1 MNAESSV
8 GLDVSQNP
16 VVLADDDPDD
26 RFMITRAL
34 HRVRPALGIAAV
46 RDGIELIEHLRS
58 RIHHEL
64 PQLVL
69 LDLNMPRM
77 DGREVLRALR
87 ADAALQQ
94 VPVVV
99 LTTSVESMDA
109 TRAVA
114 LGAVQVLSK
123 PDGFGALVDVMRR
136 LLDQYVDLANVGRT
150 PCPSR

>member
-1 MNAESSV
+1 MNADPSAVVDLGET
-8 GLDVSQNP
+8 P

-77 DGREVLRALR
+77 DGREVLRTLR

-123 PDGFGALVDVMRR
+123 PDGFSALVDVMRR
-136 LLDQYVDLANVGRT
+136 LLDQYVDVTDAGRT